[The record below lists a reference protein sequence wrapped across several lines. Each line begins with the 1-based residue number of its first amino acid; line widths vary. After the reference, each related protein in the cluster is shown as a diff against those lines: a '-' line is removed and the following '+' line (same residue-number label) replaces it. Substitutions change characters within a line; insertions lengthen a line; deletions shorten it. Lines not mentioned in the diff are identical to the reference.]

1 MEDRGQHRM
10 TQFLPKRVS
19 YPQNWQAYDNAQQQ
33 ELTSFMP
40 LLADLCKNVNQ
51 PGYRFGRPK
60 LPISDMV
67 FSSALKVYSTFSLR
81 RFMSQMQRA
90 IELGFI
96 ETSCSYVSVSNFMR
110 KKELTPI
117 LQDLIRLSSL
127 VLASVETDFGVDSTG
142 FSTSKFARYFS
153 YKHGKVKDYKVW
165 IKAHVASGLKTNI
178 VTAVELTQDDSNDSK
193 FFIPLLE
200 RTAKGFEMKVS
211 VCDKAYNSRK
221 NVQFVEDMGGTAYI
235 PFRKNARG
243 LAMGSPAWNRM
254 YHYFML
260 HNEEFMKHYHKRS
273 NCETTFHMIKAKFQN
288 HVRSKDPTAQIN
300 EVLLKVLCHNIC
312 VVIQEI
318 HELGIQ
324 ADFVNV
330 GSGT

>member
-1 MEDRGQHRM
+1 M
-10 TQFLPKRVS
+10 K
-19 YPQNWQAYDNAQQQ
+19 
-33 ELTSFMP
+33 
-40 LLADLCKNVNQ
+40 LLADLCKNVKQ
-51 PGYRFGRPK
+51 PPYDFGRPN
-60 LPISDMV
+60 LPFSDMI
-67 FSSALKVYSTFSLR
+67 FCSALKVYSTFSLR
-81 RFMSQMQRA
+81 RFMSHMQNA
-90 IELGFI
+90 LEENYIQNN
-96 ETSCSYVSVSNFMR
+96 CSYVSISNFMR
-110 KKELTPI
+110 RKELTPI
-117 LQDLIRLSSL
+117 LHEVIRLSSL
-127 VLASVETDFGVDSTG
+127 PLASVEMNFGVDSSG
-142 FSTSKFARYFS
+142 FSTSRFGRYFS

-178 VTAVELTQDDSNDSK
+178 VTAVRLTEDDSNDSK

-200 RTAKGFEMKVS
+200 QTAKGFELKVA
-211 VCDKAYNSRK
+211 VGDKAYNSRK
-221 NVQFVEDMGGTAYI
+221 NVQFVEDLGGTAYI

-254 YHYFML
+254 YHYFNL

-288 HVRSKDPTAQIN
+288 HVRNKDPTAQIN
-300 EVLLKVLCHNIC
+300 EVLLKILCHNIC

-330 GSGT
+330 GAGTCGT